1 MQSESETKVDYFD
14 FEILC
19 YHDILRLY
27 VSMRDASPVQLLHC
41 SEDLQEDVPYERI
54 ILLSSLIETLQH
66 CNKMNSNQFMPD
78 ELPGSSQDSLE
89 N

>member
-1 MQSESETKVDYFD
+1 MALNTTMPTIVKEMLNKNRKLIDNLDESSKK
-14 FEILC
+14 
-19 YHDILRLY
+19 
-27 VSMRDASPVQLLHC
+27 
-41 SEDLQEDVPYERI
+41 
-54 ILLSSLIETLQH
+54 LLSSLIETLQH